1 MTIWSCLGWV
11 LWRGWSGVPMNDE
24 YRGFNLYGGWE
35 QSAGTSQ
42 WCLRRKTTDHQP
54 RYVWDKWMGDGSLQR
69 LLRCNNPLANFW
81 KIAEYC
87 ESGPAPCRLVV
98 RVTAEKTGEL
108 MARSKEKNWCSVASP
123 DATKSSWRWEGR
135 RLPSHGVRPR

>member
-1 MTIWSCLGWV
+1 MTNTAGSISTAAGSNQREQVSDACAVKQQTISLDMFGI
-11 LWRGWSGVPMNDE
+11 N
-24 YRGFNLYGGWE
+24 GWE
-35 QSAGTSQ
+35 TVLCSE
-42 WCLRRKTTDHQP
+42 
-54 RYVWDKWMGDGSLQR
+54 

-108 MARSKEKNWCSVASP
+108 MARSKEKN
-123 DATKSSWRWEGR
+123 
-135 RLPSHGVRPR
+135 